1 MAAGGE
7 RGVMCRTMHK
17 NYFKKDSPVPYFRL
31 FFVLTP
37 KYDDTLKNTIQ
48 QRSSKVKGGREWQQ
62 EVRRDRLG

>member
-17 NYFKKDSPVPYFRL
+17 NDFKKDSPVPYFRL

-48 QRSSKVKGGREWQQ
+48 QRSSKVKGG
-62 EVRRDRLG
+62 